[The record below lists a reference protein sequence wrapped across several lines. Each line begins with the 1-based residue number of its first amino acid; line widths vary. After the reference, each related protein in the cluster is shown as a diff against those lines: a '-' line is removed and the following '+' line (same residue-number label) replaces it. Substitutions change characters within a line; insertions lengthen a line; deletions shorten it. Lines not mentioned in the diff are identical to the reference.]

1 MNNNIIETDRLLLR
15 ELDLNDTNVLIEL
28 FSDPIAMK
36 FFPAVKTDNE
46 VNEWIQKNIDSYLTN
61 KFGLYLCVLKQNN
74 LAIGYCGFI
83 LQHDIEGKDE
93 VEIGYGLIRKF
104 WHKGYA
110 TEAAVGCKKFGFE
123 KLQLENIISLIRPEN
138 IPSINVAI
146 RNGMTWKKDIMRWD
160 FLHGIYSINKSE
172 YLEERNK

>member
-1 MNNNIIETDRLLLR
+1 MNNIIIETDRLFLR
-15 ELDLNDTNVLIEL
+15 KLDLEDTKVLLEL
-28 FSDPIAMK
+28 FSDPVAME
-36 FFPAVKTDNE
+36 FFPSVKTNDE

-61 KFGLYLCVLKQNN
+61 KFGLYLCVLKQNSH
-74 LAIGYCGFI
+74 AIGYCGFI
-83 LQHDIEGKDE
+83 LQTDVESSDE

-110 TEAAVGCKKFGFE
+110 TEAAIGCKKYGFE
-123 KLQLENIISLIRPEN
+123 KMKLENVISLIRPEN

-160 FLHGIYSINKSE
+160 YLHGIYSISKSE
-172 YLEERNK
+172 YLEEISK

>member
-1 MNNNIIETDRLLLR
+1 MNNNVIETDRLFLR

-36 FFPAVKTDNE
+36 FFPAVKTNNE

-61 KFGLYLCVLKQNN
+61 KFGLYLCVLKQNG

-83 LQHDIEGKDE
+83 LQPDVDGKDE

-110 TEAAVGCKKFGFE
+110 TEAAVGCKKYGFE
-123 KLQLENIISLIRPEN
+123 KLKLDNIISLIRPEN

-146 RNGMTWKKDIMRWD
+146 RNGMTWKKDVMRWD
-160 FLHGIYSINKSE
+160 SLHGIYSINKSE
-172 YLEERNK
+172 YLEERKK